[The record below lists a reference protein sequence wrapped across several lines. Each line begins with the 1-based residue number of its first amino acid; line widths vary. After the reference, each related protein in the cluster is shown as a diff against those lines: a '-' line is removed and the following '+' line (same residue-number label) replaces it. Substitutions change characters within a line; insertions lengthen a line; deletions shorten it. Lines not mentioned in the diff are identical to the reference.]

1 MVKLTIDII
10 NLWEIVDMQI
20 KEGFRKSYKTLKKHL
35 KMERT
40 NKERFLDRLSVLNDK
55 ALTFRH

>member
-1 MVKLTIDII
+1 
-10 NLWEIVDMQI
+10 MQI

-35 KMERT
+35 KMERA